1 MRAMM
6 CEKTGVDPVLRTV
19 EDPVAGPGE
28 VVIDIYAC
36 GVNFADTL
44 IIAGKYQHRPDLP
57 FIPGFEI
64 AGIVAEVGAG
74 VDATL
79 IGQRVMAMAAH
90 GGFAEK
96 MAHPADRIIPIPDG
110 VAFADAAAFQITY
123 GTSWFALKYRAA
135 VRAGEVVLV
144 HGAAGGVGVTAVECA
159 KVLGAKVIAT
169 AGGAKK
175 CDIARQHGADFVI
188 DYKSENIAEAVKDI
202 CQRHGWP
209 AGVDVVYDPVGG
221 DVFDQSLRC
230 VAPGA
235 RLLVIGFASGDI
247 PRIPANILLV
257 KNISVLGFYLG
268 AYLEQNPE
276 AARAGMAD
284 LVQNLAAG
292 YITPSVSRKFDLADA
307 PLAFAALRDRSAT
320 HKMVVLCRKD
330 TD

>member
-6 CEKTGVDPVLRTV
+6 CEKLGSEPVMRTV
-19 EDPVAGPGE
+19 DDPVAGPDQ

-44 IIAGKYQHRPDLP
+44 IIAGKYQHRPDVP

-64 AGIVAEVGAG
+64 AGIVCAVGDG
-74 VDATL
+74 VDPAI

-96 MAHPADRIIPIPDG
+96 IALPADRIIPIPDG
-110 VAFADAAAFQITY
+110 VSFADAAAFQITY

-159 KVLGAKVIAT
+159 KVLGASVIAT
-169 AGGAKK
+169 AGGPEK
-175 CDIARQHGADFVI
+175 CEIARQHGADFVI
-188 DYKSENIAEAVKDI
+188 DYKAENIADAVRDI
-202 CQRHGWP
+202 CQRHDWH

-221 DVFDQSLRC
+221 DVFNQSLRC

-247 PRIPANILLV
+247 PQIPANILLV
-257 KNISVLGFYLG
+257 KNISVLGFYFG
-268 AYLEQNPE
+268 AYLDQNPE
-276 AARAGMAD
+276 TARDGMAD
-284 LVQNLAAG
+284 LLHNLAMG
-292 YITPSVSRKFDLADA
+292 HITPSVSRRFDLADV
-307 PLAFAALRDRSAT
+307 PQAFAALRNRSAT
-320 HKMVVLCRKD
+320 NKMVVMCRD
-330 TD
+330 AAD

>member
-6 CEKTGVDPVLRTV
+6 CEKIGVDPVLRTV

-96 MAHPADRIIPIPDG
+96 MAHPEDRIIPIPDG

-159 KVLGAKVIAT
+159 KILGAKVIAT

-188 DYKSENIAEAVKDI
+188 DYKTENIAEAVKDI

-276 AARAGMAD
+276 AACAGMAD

-330 TD
+330 AD